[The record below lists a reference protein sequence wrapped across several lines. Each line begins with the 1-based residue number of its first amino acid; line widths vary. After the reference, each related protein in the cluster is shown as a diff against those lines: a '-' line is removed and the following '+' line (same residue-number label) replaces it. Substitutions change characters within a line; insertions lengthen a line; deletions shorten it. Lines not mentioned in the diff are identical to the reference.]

1 MTRLRSTTAGKPAL
15 GTGMARPRIFV
26 HQFAIGTALCTFF
39 LLLAGA
45 LVTST
50 GSGLAVPDWPLSYG
64 TLFPEMIGGVIFEHG
79 HRLIAGTVAILTV
92 CLAFLLWRFEAR
104 SWVRALGIAAVGV
117 VLSQAVLGGMTVLFR
132 LPVGVSVGHALLAQ
146 TFFCI
151 VVCLAMVTSPSWE
164 GPQFTLSASDSS
176 LPTWCLLTSLA
187 FFAQLLMGAVM
198 RHSGA
203 GLAIP
208 DFPLSFGR
216 AIPPEFTFQ
225 IAIHFAHRAGALTVV
240 LLSAILAFRIFTR
253 NGDRLSLVSHAG
265 ALIALV
271 SFQGMLGAM
280 VIWMKRP
287 VPLTTL
293 HLGVGA
299 LCLATSVTLTVRV
312 FRLRRDDSV
321 FVMPSLS
328 RGLA

>member
-1 MTRLRSTTAGKPAL
+1 MSQRKV
-15 GTGMARPRIFV
+15 FV
-26 HQFAIGTALCTFF
+26 HRFAVLTAFCTWV

-79 HRLIAGTVAILTV
+79 HRLIAGTVALLTV
-92 CLAFLLWRFEAR
+92 AQAFVLWRGEDR
-104 SWVRALGIAAVGV
+104 RWVRVLGFAAVGV
-117 VLSQAVLGGMTVLFR
+117 VLTQALLGGLTVIFR
-132 LPVGVSVGHALLAQ
+132 LPVAVSVGHALLAQ
-146 TFFCI
+146 TFFCL
-151 VVCLAMVTSPSWE
+151 VVTIAMVTSGAWAK
-164 GPQFTLSASDSS
+164 PQLALPPDSALPAWSLLLSF
-176 LPTWCLLTSLA
+176 A
-187 FFAQLLMGAVM
+187 FFVQLLFGAVM

-208 DFPLSFGR
+208 DFPLSFGQVV
-216 AIPPEFTFQ
+216 PPVFTSPV
-225 IAIHFAHRAGALTVV
+225 AIHFAHRVGALTVV
-240 LLSAILAFRIFTR
+240 VLSAWLAYLVFARH
-253 NGDRLSLVSHAG
+253 GDRLGLVAHAG

-293 HLGVGA
+293 HLAVGA
-299 LCLATSVTLTVRV
+299 LCLAASVTLTIRA
-312 FRLRRDDSV
+312 FRLRRESPV
-321 FVMPSLS
+321 FLGPALS
-328 RGLA
+328 RGMA